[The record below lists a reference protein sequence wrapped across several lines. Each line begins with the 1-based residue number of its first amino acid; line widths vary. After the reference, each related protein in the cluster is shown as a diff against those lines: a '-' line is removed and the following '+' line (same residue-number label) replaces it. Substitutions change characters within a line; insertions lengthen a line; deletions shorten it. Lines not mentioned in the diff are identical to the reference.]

1 MRKRNKMI
9 NKNNDPF
16 CFNKDINWDKLNDTE
31 VLKQLEE
38 MFKEEEK
45 EKENDRV

>member
-1 MRKRNKMI
+1 MRNKMI

-16 CFNKDINWDKLNDTE
+16 GFNKAINWDKLNDPE
-31 VLKQLEE
+31 VLKQIEE

-45 EKENDRV
+45 EKENN